1 MPDIAILF
9 KTSDKTPMVLEEK
22 HIQMIRDHNP
32 NGEVRAF
39 ETEEEMLAT
48 DFDPEVL
55 ISWGQFVPNTFCNR
69 CTNLKWIQGISAGV
83 EGLMSLDVAKKIP
96 VTKMA
101 GVHGVPMS
109 ETTMC
114 YILYFL
120 HSFPQIMANQ
130 RKHYWKKPE
139 NPAPTEAMNKT
150 VAILGMGAIGS
161 EVARKCKFFGMKVI
175 GCKRTPTP
183 MEYVDEMYSTAEMDK
198 VLGMADFVVCLIPH
212 SPESEKTFGAEQF
225 AQMKNNAVFISIGRG
240 KVIDFDA
247 LVDAL
252 NNGTIAGAAL
262 DALDPEP
269 LNEDSPLWDM
279 ENVVITPHCSA
290 DSPYYFDRAFEV
302 MCENLDRYVKGEEL
316 LHLVR

>member
-1 MPDIAILF
+1 MPDIAVLF
-9 KTSDKTPMVLEEK
+9 KTCDKTPMVVEEK
-22 HIQMIRDHNP
+22 HLQMLRDHNP
-32 NGEVRAF
+32 DGEVRVF
-39 ETEEEMLAT
+39 ETEEQLLAA
-48 DFDPEVL
+48 DFNAEIL
-55 ISWGQFVPNTFCNR
+55 ISWGQYVPNTYCNG
-69 CTNLKWIQGISAGV
+69 NEKLKWIQGISAGM
-83 EGLMSLDVAKKIP
+83 EGLLSLDKANDVM

-120 HSFPQIMANQ
+120 HGFPQIMANQ
-130 RKHYWKKPE
+130 RRHYWKKPE
-139 NPAPTEAMNKT
+139 NPAPTEAMGKT

-161 EVARKCKFFGMKVI
+161 EVARKCKFFGMNVI

-183 MEYVDEMYSTAEMDK
+183 MEYVDEMYSTADMDK

-225 AQMKNNAVFISIGRG
+225 AQMKKNAVFISIGRG

-247 LVDAL
+247 LAEAL

-269 LNEDSPLWDM
+269 LNADSPLWDM

-290 DSPYYFDRAFEV
+290 DSPYYFDRAFQV
-302 MCENLDRYVKGEEL
+302 ICDNLDRYLNGEAL
-316 LHLVR
+316 LYRA

>member
-1 MPDIAILF
+1 MPNIAVLY
-9 KTSDKTPMVLEEK
+9 KTSDKTPMVMEEK
-22 HIQMIRDHNP
+22 HLQMLRDHNP
-32 NGEVRAF
+32 DGEVRVF
-39 ETEEEMLAT
+39 ESEEEVLAT
-48 DFDPEVL
+48 DFDAEILV
-55 ISWGQFVPNTFCNR
+55 SWGQFRPNTYANR

-83 EGLMSLDVAKKIP
+83 EGIKSLDKAKEIP

-120 HSFPQIMANQ
+120 HGFPQIMSRQ
-130 RKHYWKKPE
+130 RKHIWKKPDCPE
-139 NPAPTEAMNKT
+139 PTEAMGKT
-150 VAILGMGAIGS
+150 VAILGMGGIGT

-183 MEYVDEMYSTAEMDK
+183 MEFVDEMYSTADMDK

-212 SPESEKTFGAEQF
+212 TPESEKTFGAEQF
-225 AQMKNNAVFISIGRG
+225 AQMKNDAVFISIGRG

-247 LVDAL
+247 LAEAL

-279 ENVVITPHCSA
+279 ENVIITPHCSA
-290 DSPYYFDRAFEV
+290 DSPYYFDRAFPV
-302 MCENLDRYVKGEEL
+302 ICENLDRFLKGEEL
-316 LHLVR
+316 LHRA